1 MPWSLV
7 SGCSVTSRAWTQ
19 ASFSVFNLAIKSL
32 MCSCRSR
39 SCKMSFSSRRL
50 CASSVGPKRRDT
62 ICIWIVF
69 EVQLKHM
76 HAGTVHI
83 LHWVKWLNASKLKIE
98 KRFHHGHC
106 QSHHAVS
113 LLVDD
118 APLVGFLTSK
128 SMGGNARM
136 KLYWQTTSLYIYICI
151 TLVKFKIK
159 PRHTSLHRLFSAH
172 SPGGYLRVK
181 ISKQR
186 GLRSLDAV
194 CN

>member
-39 SCKMSFSSRRL
+39 SCKMPFSSRRL

-69 EVQLKHM
+69 EVQLKPM

-83 LHWVKWLNASKLKIE
+83 LHWVKWLNASKLKWCPWSNWKKVPSWPLPVAPCCIAACWWCPSCRIPDL
-98 KRFHHGHC
+98 KIHGRQC
-106 QSHHAVS
+106 SNETILA
-113 LLVDD
+113 
-118 APLVGFLTSK
+118 
-128 SMGGNARM
+128 N
-136 KLYWQTTSLYIYICI
+136 
-151 TLVKFKIK
+151 
-159 PRHTSLHRLFSAH
+159 
-172 SPGGYLRVK
+172 
-181 ISKQR
+181 
-186 GLRSLDAV
+186 
-194 CN
+194 N